1 MRVLVTGGAGYIG
14 SHTVKLL
21 RAAGHEVVVVDWLRQ
36 GRRESIPDVPLVV
49 GDIRDP
55 SVLDETFRAGPIDAV
70 VHLAAFKSAPD
81 SILQPQQCFSINVGG
96 TLALLESMAK
106 ASVPDL
112 IFSST
117 CAVYGNPAQL
127 PVDEAT
133 PIEPLNPYGA
143 SKAQAESVIRQ
154 AADEGRVRFVA
165 LRYFNAAGAVEDG
178 SIGDDRLAPGLFPA
192 VLRSALDGDPVPIYG
207 TDWPTPDGT
216 PIRDFVHVLDLAE
229 AHLTALEHLRG
240 GGRSLIANFGSGTGA
255 SVREVVECARRV
267 TGAAIPT
274 RPESRRAG
282 DPAAIWA
289 DHQLATS
296 LLGWSPKRSLEE
308 MMESAWR
315 WQRNAPRKS

>member
-14 SHTVKLL
+14 SHTVRVL
-21 RAAGHEVVVVDWLRQ
+21 RAAGHDVVVLDWLRQ
-36 GRRESIPDVPLVV
+36 GRRESIPDVPIVV
-49 GDIRDP
+49 GDIRDG
-55 SVLDETFRAGPIDAV
+55 SILDETFRAGPIDAV

-81 SILQPQQCFSINVGG
+81 SIRQPEECFSINVGG
-96 TLALLESMAK
+96 TVAVMEAMGRAG
-106 ASVPDL
+106 VRDL

-117 CAVYGNPAQL
+117 CAVYGNPAHL

-133 PIEPLNPYGA
+133 PIQPLNPYGE
-143 SKAQAESVIRQ
+143 SKARAESVMQ
-154 AADEGRVRFVA
+154 QEAEAGRLRFVA
-165 LRYFNAAGAVEDG
+165 LRYFNAAGAIADG
-178 SIGDDRLAPGLFPA
+178 SIGDDPRAPGLFPT

-229 AHLTALEHLRG
+229 AHVAALEHLRG
-240 GGRSLIANFGSGTGA
+240 GGGSLIANFGSGMGA

-274 RPESRRAG
+274 RPEPRRPG

-289 DHQLATS
+289 DHELAGS
-296 LLGWSPKRSLEE
+296 VLGWRPKRSLEE

-315 WQRNAPRKS
+315 WQRGVAG